1 MYHIFFIHSFVD
13 NRHLGCPFLD
23 IVYSAAVNN
32 GVPVSFWI
40 MVFSGHMPRSG
51 TAESYGS
58 SIFTFYRMSI
68 LFSIAAVV
76 ITSPPTGLE
85 DSVFSTPCPAFIV
98 CRLFDYGL
106 SDQCEVITS
115 FDLHFSND

>member
-13 NRHLGCPFLD
+13 RHLGCPFLD

>member
-13 NRHLGCPFLD
+13 RHLGCPFLD

-40 MVFSGHMPRSG
+40 MVFSGYMPKSG

-68 LFSIAAVV
+68 LFSIAAIV
-76 ITSPPTGLE
+76 IYI
-85 DSVFSTPCPAFIV
+85 STNRIGGFCF
-98 CRLFDYGL
+98 LHTL
-106 SDQCEVITS
+106 SSIYC
-115 FDLHFSND
+115 L